1 MPPPPVHIAALYV
14 AAGGAV
20 GSAARY
26 LVGVAMAGAGLAS
39 WSGTLTVNL
48 CGAFLL
54 GALFQRAPES
64 RVWLLLGTG
73 VLGGFTTFS
82 ALTLDAVKHFG
93 PTPDW
98 RGAAYAFGSVA
109 LGMVAFVLGGVS
121 TRAWMPG

>member
-1 MPPPPVHIAALYV
+1 MQPPPVYIAALYV
-14 AAGGAV
+14 ASGGAV

-26 LVGVAMAGAGLAS
+26 LVGVAMTSAGLAS
-39 WSGTLTVNL
+39 WSGTLAVNL

-64 RVWLLLGTG
+64 RAWLLLGTG

-82 ALTLDAVKHFG
+82 ALTLDAIKNFG

-98 RGAAYAFGSVA
+98 RGAVYAFGSVA
-109 LGMVAFVLGGVS
+109 LGMVGFVFGGVCA
-121 TRAWMPG
+121 RAWAPA